1 MDSVD
6 SMKTV
11 LDQIAL
17 PPPICKFEGDAA
29 EDSPL
34 RVWLVSPAQYNKFA
48 AQPGFR
54 SFQSSAF
61 ARASQAKQHP
71 LFLGDVVYGTDL
83 LSEKCHVR
91 FVSMQVTQLN
101 IVLRMTVKLNQ
112 I

>member
-1 MDSVD
+1 MVNRVKAPTKNRHYVVDGSGVQSVKSNAGEFDIATTDLFTMDSVD

-17 PPPICKFEGDAA
+17 PPPICKFEGDVAA

-54 SFQSSAF
+54 SFQ
-61 ARASQAKQHP
+61 
-71 LFLGDVVYGTDL
+71 
-83 LSEKCHVR
+83 
-91 FVSMQVTQLN
+91 
-101 IVLRMTVKLNQ
+101 
-112 I
+112 

>member
-1 MDSVD
+1 MAYVAMNMDSVD

-17 PPPICKFEGDAA
+17 PPPICKFEGDANA

-54 SFQSSAF
+54 SFQSAAF
-61 ARASQAKQHP
+61 GSLPYRQLRKYGQAWRT
-71 LFLGDVVYGTDL
+71 F
-83 LSEKCHVR
+83 
-91 FVSMQVTQLN
+91 
-101 IVLRMTVKLNQ
+101 
-112 I
+112 